1 MLRINYRSELP
12 ENYTGFVNFRGL
24 GFIEHYNNGILHRE
38 DGPAYEDDEGNKQW
52 YFNGKL
58 HRVNGPA
65 SELLDRDEWY
75 INGKLHRVNGPAI
88 EYHDESSHLNE
99 WFLNDK
105 EYSQEEWFEM
115 LSEEN
120 KLEMIWNL
128 R

>member
-1 MLRINYRSELP
+1 LEFKINVIKVRWHSEIP
-12 ENYTGFVNFRGL
+12 KKYTGIVEYSNDDKVWYLNGL
-24 GFIEHYNNGILHRE
+24 C
-38 DGPAYEDDEGNKQW
+38 
-52 YFNGKL
+52 